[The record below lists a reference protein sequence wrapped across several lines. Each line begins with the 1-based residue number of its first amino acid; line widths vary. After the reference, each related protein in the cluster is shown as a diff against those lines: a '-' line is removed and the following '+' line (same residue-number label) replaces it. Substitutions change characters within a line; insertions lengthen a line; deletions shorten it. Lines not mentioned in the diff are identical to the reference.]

1 MEIVKIAV
9 AGAGRRAQSHLNA
22 ISRMKERYRL
32 VAVCD
37 VDAARAAEAAAR
49 YQAAAYTHPLA
60 MLDEARPDL
69 LTVVVPPEG
78 HHVLACAAAER
89 GVHVITETPFAMT
102 LPCADLMIRAAREH
116 RVKLEVSENVWRFC
130 RERLKRA
137 IVDAGWIGDPT
148 QFHLQY
154 ASGSYHGMNAI
165 RALLG
170 AEGRRVVGMAG
181 EVALP
186 AGRGAPGRTST
197 TGSWEAALMEF
208 DRGITGI
215 YEQPVGWGGNRWEIS
230 GTRGRLLADRLSL
243 PSEDGRTT
251 ELPFETETVEVN
263 GEKVVSRLRV
273 NTDPPVIWESP
284 FTRYGAAEDAL
295 LDMLTAMHRAVT
307 EDIRPGYGAENARRD
322 QELLMALRES
332 ALLGSQPVELPLRG
346 VTSHEASLHQAFHDR
361 FGCDPLD
368 AAAAVGQL
376 FPSNR

>member
-1 MEIVKIAV
+1 MDTIKIAV

-22 ISRMKERYRL
+22 ISRMTDRYRL
-32 VAVCD
+32 VGVCD
-37 VDAARAAEAAAR
+37 LEGARAEEAAGR
-49 YQAAAYTHPLA
+49 YGGTAYTHPLA
-60 MLDEARPDL
+60 MLEAARPDL

-89 GVHVITETPFAMT
+89 GVHVISETPFAIS
-102 LPCADLMIRAAREH
+102 LPCVDLMIQAAREH
-116 RVKLEVSENVWRFC
+116 GVKLEVSENVWRFS

-137 IVDAGWIGDPT
+137 IIEAGWIGEPT

-154 ASGSYHGMNAI
+154 TSGSYHGMNAI
-165 RALLG
+165 RTLLG

-181 EVALP
+181 EVPLPDGRDAL
-186 AGRGAPGRTST
+186 GRTRA
-197 TGSWEAALMEF
+197 TGSWEAALLEF

-243 PSEDGRTT
+243 PGEDGRAV

-273 NTDPPVIWESP
+273 NTDPPVVWESP
-284 FTRYGAAEDAL
+284 FARYGAAEDAL
-295 LDMLTAMHRAVT
+295 LDMLTAMHRAIT
-307 EDIRPGYGAENARRD
+307 EDVEPGYGAENARRD

-346 VTSHEASLHQAFHDR
+346 VTRHETLLHQTFHDR
-361 FGCDPLD
+361 YGCDPLD
-368 AAAAVGQL
+368 AGAAVGRL
-376 FPSNR
+376 FPSSW